1 MEIKKIS
8 DELERIVESKR
19 IPNALIFETDG
30 LNSELEMSLEFAK
43 KILLSNEQN
52 PVNQNKIVKDLN
64 SLSYPDL
71 HIVFPI
77 PISNN
82 KKKDLYDYHYKAW
95 SEMALKNNMKVSLSK
110 WKETIS
116 YGNKQPIINIDSVRS
131 VIKKLAVSSFH
142 SNFKIIIFWMADKM
156 NEEASNMLLKTIEEP
171 GDETVFILLTEDIR
185 KLLPTIVSRCQVIG
199 FSGINKK
206 RTGALENNEFE
217 ALFSDLMRNAFQA
230 NKNSKSLAQLINW
243 SRIVGKMDKQ
253 DAQGF
258 FKFSIELLRQ
268 AYLKNMEIEELVSF
282 KPTTE
287 FNFDAFS
294 KFITKN
300 NIEEL
305 SSGFENA
312 IYESSRNVKLSM
324 IATDIAFKT
333 TKLIHGG

>member
-8 DELERIVESKR
+8 EELEGIVESKR

-30 LNSELEMSLEFAK
+30 LNSELETSLEFAK
-43 KILLSNEQN
+43 KILLSKEQN
-52 PVNQNKIVKDLN
+52 PVNKNKIVKDLQ

-82 KKKDLYDYHYKAW
+82 KKKDLYDYHNKAW
-95 SEMALKNNMKVSLSK
+95 SEMALKNNMKESLSK
-110 WKETIS
+110 WKKTIS

-142 SNFKIIIFWMADKM
+142 SNYRIIIFWMADKM

-171 GDETVFILLTEDIR
+171 GQETVFILLTEDLR
-185 KLLPTIVSRCQVIG
+185 RLLPTIVSRCQVVG
-199 FSGINKK
+199 VGGINKK
-206 RTGALENNEFE
+206 RPEFIENDEFE

-287 FNFDAFS
+287 FNFNAFS

-312 IYESSRNVKLSM
+312 IYESSRNLKLSM

>member
-171 GDETVFILLTEDIR
+171 GDETVFMLLTEDIR

-268 AYLKNMEIEELVSF
+268 AYLKNMQIEELVSF

>member
-30 LNSELEMSLEFAK
+30 LGSELEMSLEFAK

-142 SNFKIIIFWMADKM
+142 SNYRIIIFWMADKM

-171 GDETVFILLTEDIR
+171 GQETVFILLTEDLR
-185 KLLPTIVSRCQVIG
+185 RLLPTIVSRCQVVG
-199 FSGINKK
+199 VGGINKK
-206 RTGALENNEFE
+206 RPEFIENDEFE

-243 SRIVGKMDKQ
+243 SRIVG
-253 DAQGF
+253 
-258 FKFSIELLRQ
+258 
-268 AYLKNMEIEELVSF
+268 
-282 KPTTE
+282 
-287 FNFDAFS
+287 
-294 KFITKN
+294 
-300 NIEEL
+300 L
-305 SSGFENA
+305 S
-312 IYESSRNVKLSM
+312 
-324 IATDIAFKT
+324 
-333 TKLIHGG
+333 LIHI

>member
-52 PVNQNKIVKDLN
+52 PVNQNKIVKELY

-142 SNFKIIIFWMADKM
+142 SNFKIVIFWMADKM

-171 GDETVFILLTEDIR
+171 GDETVFMLLTEDIR

-287 FNFDAFS
+287 FNFEAFS
-294 KFITKN
+294 KFITNN

>member
-8 DELERIVESKR
+8 DELERIIESKR
-19 IPNALIFETDG
+19 IPNALIFEAEG
-30 LNSELEMSLEFAK
+30 SGSELEMSLEFAK
-43 KILLSNEQN
+43 KILLSNELD
-52 PVNQNKIVKDLN
+52 PVKQNKIVKDVQ
-64 SLSYPDL
+64 SLTYPDL

-95 SEMALKNNMKVSLSK
+95 SEMALKNNMKVSLSR
-110 WKETIS
+110 WKEAIS

-142 SNFKIIIFWMADKM
+142 SNYRIIIFWMAEKM

-171 GDETVFILLTEDIR
+171 GHETVFILLTEDIR

-199 FSGINKK
+199 VGGRDGK
-206 RTGALENNEFE
+206 RTGVLENDEFE

-258 FKFSIELLRQ
+258 FKYSIEVLRQ
-268 AYLKNMEIEELVSF
+268 AYLKNMEINELVSF

-294 KFITKN
+294 GFITKN

>member
-1 MEIKKIS
+1 MEIKNIS

-52 PVNQNKIVKDLN
+52 PVNQNKIVKDLY

-131 VIKKLAVSSFH
+131 VIRKLAVSSFH

-206 RTGALENNEFE
+206 RTEALENNEFE

-243 SRIVGKMDKQ
+243 SRVVGKMDKQ

-282 KPTTE
+282 NPTTE
-287 FNFDAFS
+287 FNFEAFS
-294 KFITKN
+294 KFITNN

>member
-52 PVNQNKIVKDLN
+52 PVNQNKIVKGLY

-171 GDETVFILLTEDIR
+171 GDETVFMLLTEDIR

-199 FSGINKK
+199 VSGINKK

>member
-52 PVNQNKIVKDLN
+52 PVNQNRIVKGLY

-95 SEMALKNNMKVSLSK
+95 TEMALKNNMKVSLSK
-110 WKETIS
+110 WKETVS

-243 SRIVGKMDKQ
+243 SRVVGKMDKQ

-282 KPTTE
+282 NPTTE
-287 FNFDAFS
+287 FNFEAFS
-294 KFITKN
+294 KFITNN

>member
-8 DELERIVESKR
+8 DELERIIESKR
-19 IPNALIFETDG
+19 IPNALIFEAEG
-30 LNSELEMSLEFAK
+30 SGSELEMSLEFAK
-43 KILLSNEQN
+43 KILLSNELD
-52 PVNQNKIVKDLN
+52 PVKQNKIVKDVQ
-64 SLSYPDL
+64 SLTYPDL

-95 SEMALKNNMKVSLSK
+95 SEMALKNNMKVSLSR
-110 WKETIS
+110 WKETIL

-142 SNFKIIIFWMADKM
+142 SNYRIIVFWMADKM

-171 GDETVFILLTEDIR
+171 GHETVFILLTEDIR

-199 FSGINKK
+199 VGGRDGK
-206 RTGALENNEFE
+206 RTGVLENDEFE

-258 FKFSIELLRQ
+258 FKYSIEVLRQ
-268 AYLKNMEIEELVSF
+268 AYLKNMEINELVSF

-294 KFITKN
+294 GFITKN

>member
-52 PVNQNKIVKDLN
+52 PVNQNKIVKDLY

-206 RTGALENNEFE
+206 RTEALENNEFE

-282 KPTTE
+282 NPTTE
-287 FNFDAFS
+287 FNFEAFS
-294 KFITKN
+294 KFITNN

>member
-8 DELERIVESKR
+8 EELERIVESKR
-19 IPNALIFETDG
+19 IPNALIFEADG

-43 KILLSNEQN
+43 KILLSKEQN
-52 PVNQNKIVKDLN
+52 PVNQNKIVKDLK

-95 SEMALKNNMKVSLSK
+95 SEMALKNNMKVSLSN
-110 WKETIS
+110 WKEAIS
-116 YGNKQPIINIDSVRS
+116 CGNKQPIINIDSVRS

-142 SNFKIIIFWMADKM
+142 SNYKIVIFWMADKM
-156 NEEASNMLLKTIEEP
+156 NEEASNVLLKTIEEP
-171 GDETVFILLTEDIR
+171 GHETVFILLTGDLR
-185 KLLPTIVSRCQVIG
+185 NLLPTIVSRCQVIG
-199 FSGINKK
+199 VDGRNKN
-206 RTGALENNEFE
+206 RTGLLENNEFE

-230 NKNSKSLAQLINW
+230 NKSSKSLAQLINW

-268 AYLKNMEIEELVSF
+268 AYLKNMEIEELVTF
-282 KPTTE
+282 KPTTKL
-287 FNFDAFS
+287 NFDAFS

-324 IATDIAFKT
+324 IATGIAFKT

>member
-43 KILLSNEQN
+43 KILFSNEQT

-110 WKETIS
+110 WKETVS

-171 GDETVFILLTEDIR
+171 GDETVFMLLTEDIR
-185 KLLPTIVSRCQVIG
+185 KLLPTIVSRCQVIVAG
-199 FSGINKK
+199 GINKK

-230 NKNSKSLAQLINW
+230 NKNSKSLAQLVNW

>member
-82 KKKDLYDYHYKAW
+82 KKQDLYDYHYKAW

-142 SNFKIIIFWMADKM
+142 SNFRIIIFWMADKM
-156 NEEASNMLLKTIEEP
+156 NEGASNMLLKTIEEP

-199 FSGINKK
+199 VGGINKK
-206 RTGALENNEFE
+206 RTGSLENNEFE
-217 ALFSDLMRNAFQA
+217 TLFSDLMRNAFQA

-268 AYLKNMEIEELVSF
+268 AYLKNIEIEELVSF

-287 FNFDAFS
+287 FNFNSFS
-294 KFITKN
+294 RFITEN

-333 TKLIHGG
+333 TKLIHSK

>member
-1 MEIKKIS
+1 MEIKNIS

-52 PVNQNKIVKDLN
+52 PVNQNKIVKELY

-142 SNFKIIIFWMADKM
+142 SNFRIIIFWMADKM

-282 KPTTE
+282 NPTTE
-287 FNFDAFS
+287 FNFEAFS
-294 KFITKN
+294 KFITNN

>member
-8 DELERIVESKR
+8 EELERIVESKR
-19 IPNALIFETDG
+19 IPNALIFETNG
-30 LNSELEMSLEFAK
+30 LNSELEMSLQFAK

-52 PVNQNKIVKDLN
+52 PVNQNKIAKDLQ

-82 KKKDLYDYHYKAW
+82 KKKNLYDYHYKTW

-142 SNFKIIIFWMADKM
+142 SNFRIIIFWMADKM

-171 GDETVFILLTEDIR
+171 GHETVFILLTEDIR

-199 FSGINKK
+199 SGGKNKK

>member
-52 PVNQNKIVKDLN
+52 PVNQNKIVKGLY

-171 GDETVFILLTEDIR
+171 GDETVFMLLTEDIR

-199 FSGINKK
+199 VSGINKK

-282 KPTTE
+282 NPTTE
-287 FNFDAFS
+287 FNFEAFS
-294 KFITKN
+294 KFITNN

>member
-8 DELERIVESKR
+8 DELERIIESKR

-30 LNSELEMSLEFAK
+30 LSSELEMSLEFAK

-52 PVNQNKIVKDLN
+52 PVTQNRIVKDLN

-95 SEMALKNNMKVSLSK
+95 SEMALKNNMKVSLSR
-110 WKETIS
+110 WKETIL

-142 SNFKIIIFWMADKM
+142 SNYRIIVFWMADKM

-171 GDETVFILLTEDIR
+171 GHETVFILLTEDIR

-199 FSGINKK
+199 VGGRDEK
-206 RTGALENNEFE
+206 RTGLLENDEFE

-258 FKFSIELLRQ
+258 FKYSIEVLRQ
-268 AYLKNMEIEELVSF
+268 AYLKNMEINELVSF

-294 KFITKN
+294 GFITKN

>member
-8 DELERIVESKR
+8 DELERIIESKR
-19 IPNALIFETDG
+19 IPNALIFETEG
-30 LNSELEMSLEFAK
+30 SGFELEISLEFAK
-43 KILLSNEQN
+43 KILLSNEQD
-52 PVNQNKIVKDLN
+52 PVKQNKIVKDIK
-64 SLSYPDL
+64 SLTYPDL

-95 SEMALKNNMKVSLSK
+95 SEMALKNNMKVSLSR
-110 WKETIS
+110 WKEAIS

-142 SNFKIIIFWMADKM
+142 SNYRIIIFWMAEKM
-156 NEEASNMLLKTIEEP
+156 NEEASNVLLKTIEEP
-171 GDETVFILLTEDIR
+171 GHETVFILLTKDIR
-185 KLLPTIVSRCQVIG
+185 KLLPTTVSRCQVIG
-199 FSGINKK
+199 VGGRDEK
-206 RTGALENNEFE
+206 RAGVLENDEFE

-258 FKFSIELLRQ
+258 FKYSIEVLRQ
-268 AYLKNMEIEELVSF
+268 AYLKNMEINELVSF

-294 KFITKN
+294 GFITKN

>member
-1 MEIKKIS
+1 
-8 DELERIVESKR
+8 
-19 IPNALIFETDG
+19 
-30 LNSELEMSLEFAK
+30 
-43 KILLSNEQN
+43 
-52 PVNQNKIVKDLN
+52 
-64 SLSYPDL
+64 
-71 HIVFPI
+71 
-77 PISNN
+77 
-82 KKKDLYDYHYKAW
+82 
-95 SEMALKNNMKVSLSK
+95 MALKNNMKVSLSK

-131 VIKKLAVSSFH
+131 VIRKLAVSSFH

-206 RTGALENNEFE
+206 RTEALENNEFE

-333 TKLIHGG
+333 TKLIHEG

>member
-8 DELERIVESKR
+8 DELERIIESKR
-19 IPNALIFETDG
+19 IPNALIFETDR

-52 PVNQNKIVKDLN
+52 PVNQNSIVKDLR

-95 SEMALKNNMKVSLSK
+95 SEMALKNNMKVSLSR
-110 WKETIS
+110 WKETIL

-142 SNFKIIIFWMADKM
+142 SNYRIIVFWMADKM

-171 GDETVFILLTEDIR
+171 GHETVFILLTEDIR

-199 FSGINKK
+199 VGGRDEK
-206 RTGALENNEFE
+206 RTGLLENDEFE
-217 ALFSDLMRNAFQA
+217 ALFIDLMRNAFQA

-258 FKFSIELLRQ
+258 FKYSIEVLRQ
-268 AYLKNMEIEELVSF
+268 AYLKNMEINELVSF

-294 KFITKN
+294 GFITKN

>member
-52 PVNQNKIVKDLN
+52 PVNQNKIVKDLY

-131 VIKKLAVSSFH
+131 VIRKLAVSSFH

-199 FSGINKK
+199 LDRINKK

-294 KFITKN
+294 RFITKN

>member
-1 MEIKKIS
+1 MEIKNIS

-52 PVNQNKIVKDLN
+52 PVNQNRIVKGLY

-243 SRIVGKMDKQ
+243 SRVVGKMDKQ

-282 KPTTE
+282 NPTTE
-287 FNFDAFS
+287 FNFEAFS
-294 KFITKN
+294 KFITNN

>member
-1 MEIKKIS
+1 MEIKNIS

-52 PVNQNKIVKDLN
+52 PVNQNKIVKDLY

-131 VIKKLAVSSFH
+131 VIRKLVVSSFH

-243 SRIVGKMDKQ
+243 SRVVGKMDKQ

-282 KPTTE
+282 NPTTE
-287 FNFDAFS
+287 FNFEAFS
-294 KFITKN
+294 KFITNN

>member
-1 MEIKKIS
+1 MEIQKIS
-8 DELERIVESKR
+8 DELEKIIESKR

-30 LNSELEMSLEFAK
+30 LNSELEISLEFAK
-43 KILLSNEQN
+43 KILLSNKQN

-95 SEMALKNNMKVSLSK
+95 SEMALKNNMKASLSK

-131 VIKKLAVSSFH
+131 LIKKLAVSSFH
-142 SNFKIIIFWMADKM
+142 SNYRIIIFWMADKM
-156 NEEASNMLLKTIEEP
+156 TEEASNMLLKTIEEP
-171 GDETVFILLTEDIR
+171 GHETVFILLTDDIR
-185 KLLPTIVSRCQVIG
+185 KLLPTIISRCQVIG
-199 FSGINKK
+199 INNKIKK
-206 RTGALENNEFE
+206 RVEALENDEFE
-217 ALFSDLMRNAFQA
+217 VLFSDLMRNAFQA

-243 SRIVGKMDKQ
+243 SRVIGKMDKQ
-253 DAQGF
+253 DAESF

-268 AYLKNMEIEELVSF
+268 AYLKNIEIEELVSF
-282 KPTTE
+282 IPTTE

-312 IYESSRNVKLSM
+312 IYESNRNVKLSM

-333 TKLIHGG
+333 TRLIHGG